1 MAKKKTDDQKDVSNK
16 TEEVIETPKKKVPTK
31 KTNTKVK
38 EEAVKKE
45 EKEEVAKETK
55 KTAKKTTA
63 TKKKADTSKKTTA
76 KMTSTKKTA
85 KKKEEQKVEETAKD
99 KSATPETTP
108 ETVETAEVPTEV
120 VEQPKEEDKSEE
132 VTQTEEASSNE
143 EIPSF
148 VSNEENKE
156 EKLEEK
162 VEVASTANNAYTY
175 TQPEKKK
182 KKHTG
187 LIIFLVIVALLAAGV
202 YAGIRMLDNTS
213 KLAEHFD
220 DVEAYKSQITITEE
234 QKDQS
239 KEDLLLGQIAGT
251 ITVDEQS
258 NATVSI
264 TKAMI
269 YNYIDIDTLNNLDI
283 VKNNS
288 VVINKV
294 GYDVDTENSI
304 ISLYSDVTYKNF
316 LKAGVVAKL
325 KYELTETGI
334 VVTYQDCKVGDL
346 PAFLYQSKLP
356 KAGTVLYSQE
366 FGEVE
371 LLDGISVRL
380 LAPNMI
386 KDITYTDEGTLNL
399 SINAEELAQSILED
413 LNTEDADGNTKM
425 IKLINAYLKE
435 YLGYDV
441 DVSAF
446 SGIISALIGNIDF
459 SKLDL
464 STLFKLLG

>member
-55 KTAKKTTA
+55 KTAKKTTT

-85 KKKEEQKVEETAKD
+85 KKKEEPKVEETAKN

-120 VEQPKEEDKSEE
+120 VEQSKEEEKPEE
-132 VTQTEEASSNE
+132 VTQTEKASSNE

-156 EKLEEK
+156 EKVEEK
-162 VEVASTANNAYTY
+162 VEVASTANNGYTY

-202 YAGIRMLDNTS
+202 YAGIKMLDNTS

-334 VVTYQDCKVGDL
+334 LVTYQDCKVGDL

-425 IKLINAYLKE
+425 IKLINTYLKE

>member
-1 MAKKKTDDQKDVSNK
+1 MAKKKTDDKKNVSNNA
-16 TEEVIETPKKKVPTK
+16 EEVKEASKKKTTAK
-31 KTNTKVK
+31 KTSTKAK
-38 EEAVKKE
+38 DEAV
-45 EKEEVAKETK
+45 KEEVAKETK
-55 KTAKKTTA
+55 KTTKKTAT
-63 TKKKADTSKKTTA
+63 TKKKAESP
-76 KMTSTKKTA
+76 KKTA
-85 KKKEEQKVEETAKD
+85 KKKTTKKKEEVKVEEAVKEEPIVKEEVEDKTGETTEVTTEVVEKPKVEETAVE
-99 KSATPETTP
+99 ETTN
-108 ETVETAEVPTEV
+108 
-120 VEQPKEEDKSEE
+120 
-132 VTQTEEASSNE
+132 NE

-156 EKLEEK
+156 EK
-162 VEVASTANNAYTY
+162 VEVSSTSNNTYTY

-220 DVEAYKSQITITEE
+220 DVEAYKSQITITDE

-239 KEDLLLGQIAGT
+239 KEELLLGQIAGT
-251 ITVDEQS
+251 LQIDEQS

-264 TKAMI
+264 TKPMI
-269 YNYIDIDTLNNLDI
+269 YNYIDIEGINNLDI
-283 VKNNS
+283 IKNNP

-304 ISLYSDVTYKNF
+304 INLYSDVTYKNF
-316 LKAGVVAKL
+316 LKIGVAAKL

-334 VVTYQDCKVGDL
+334 IITYQDCKVGDL
-346 PAFLYQSKLP
+346 PTFFYQSKLP

-386 KDITYTDEGTLNL
+386 KDIVYTDDGTLNI
-399 SINAEELAQSILED
+399 SINAEELAQRILDD

-425 IKLINAYLKE
+425 IKLINAYIKE
-435 YLGYDV
+435 YLGYDI
-441 DVSAF
+441 DVSVF
-446 SGIISALIGNIDF
+446 SGLINSLIGTIDF

-464 STLFKLLG
+464 NTLFNLLG

>member
-1 MAKKKTDDQKDVSNK
+1 MAKKKTDDQKDVSNNA
-16 TEEVIETPKKKVPTK
+16 EEVKEAPKKKTTAKKNSTK
-31 KTNTKVK
+31 AKDEAVK
-38 EEAVKKE
+38 EEV
-45 EKEEVAKETK
+45 KEEVAKETK
-55 KTAKKTTA
+55 KTAKKTAT
-63 TKKKADTSKKTTA
+63 TKKKAES
-76 KMTSTKKTA
+76 SKKTA
-85 KKKEEQKVEETAKD
+85 KKKTTKKKEDVKVEEAVKEEPVVKEEVEDKTSERTEVAPEVVEEPKVEETAVE
-99 KSATPETTP
+99 ETTN
-108 ETVETAEVPTEV
+108 
-120 VEQPKEEDKSEE
+120 
-132 VTQTEEASSNE
+132 NE

-148 VSNEENKE
+148 VSNEGNK
-156 EKLEEK
+156 EEK
-162 VEVASTANNAYTY
+162 VEVSSTSNNTYTY

-182 KKHTG
+182 KKHIG

-220 DVEAYKSQITITEE
+220 DVEAYKSQITITDE

-239 KEDLLLGQIAGT
+239 KEELLLGQIAGT
-251 ITVDEQS
+251 LQIDEQS

-264 TKAMI
+264 TKPMI
-269 YNYIDIDTLNNLDI
+269 YNYIDIEGINNLDI
-283 VKNNS
+283 IKNNP

-294 GYDVDTENSI
+294 GYDIDTENSI
-304 ISLYSDVTYKNF
+304 INLYSDVTYKNF
-316 LKAGVVAKL
+316 LKIGVAAKL

-334 VVTYQDCKVGDL
+334 IITYQDCKVGDL
-346 PAFLYQSKLP
+346 PTFFYQSKLP

-386 KDITYTDEGTLNL
+386 KDIAYTDDGTLNI
-399 SINAEELAQSILED
+399 SINAEELAQRILED

-425 IKLINAYLKE
+425 IKLINAYIKE
-435 YLGYDV
+435 YLGYDI
-441 DVSAF
+441 DVSVF
-446 SGIISALIGNIDF
+446 SGLINSLIGTIDF

-464 STLFKLLG
+464 NTLFNLLG

>member
-1 MAKKKTDDQKDVSNK
+1 MAKKKTDDQKDVSNNA
-16 TEEVIETPKKKVPTK
+16 EEVKEAPKKKTTAK
-31 KTNTKVK
+31 KTSTKAKDEAVK
-38 EEAVKKE
+38 EEV
-45 EKEEVAKETK
+45 KEEVAKETK
-55 KTAKKTTA
+55 KTAKKAAT
-63 TKKKADTSKKTTA
+63 TKKKAESP
-76 KMTSTKKTA
+76 KKTA
-85 KKKEEQKVEETAKD
+85 KKKTTKKKEDVKVEEAVKEEPVVKEEVEDKTSERTKVAPEVVEEPKVEETAVE
-99 KSATPETTP
+99 ETTN
-108 ETVETAEVPTEV
+108 
-120 VEQPKEEDKSEE
+120 
-132 VTQTEEASSNE
+132 NE

-148 VSNEENKE
+148 VSNEGNK
-156 EKLEEK
+156 EEK
-162 VEVASTANNAYTY
+162 VEVSSTSNNTYTY

-182 KKHTG
+182 KKHIG

-220 DVEAYKSQITITEE
+220 DVEAYKSQITITDE

-239 KEDLLLGQIAGT
+239 KEELLLGQIAGT
-251 ITVDEQS
+251 LQIDEKS

-264 TKAMI
+264 TKPMI
-269 YNYIDIDTLNNLDI
+269 YNYIDIEGINNLDI
-283 VKNNS
+283 IKNNP

-294 GYDVDTENSI
+294 GYDIDTENSI
-304 ISLYSDVTYKNF
+304 INLYSDVTYKNF
-316 LKAGVVAKL
+316 LKIGVAAKL

-334 VVTYQDCKVGDL
+334 IITYQDCKVGDL
-346 PAFLYQSKLP
+346 PTFFYQSKLP

-386 KDITYTDEGTLNL
+386 KDIAYTDDGTLNI
-399 SINAEELAQSILED
+399 SINAEELAQRILED

-425 IKLINAYLKE
+425 IKLINAYIKE
-435 YLGYDV
+435 YLGYDI
-441 DVSAF
+441 DVSVF
-446 SGIISALIGNIDF
+446 SGLINSLIGTIDF

-464 STLFKLLG
+464 NTLFNLLG

>member
-1 MAKKKTDDQKDVSNK
+1 MAKKKTDDKKNVSNNA
-16 TEEVIETPKKKVPTK
+16 EEVKEAPKKKTTAK
-31 KTNTKVK
+31 KTSTKAK
-38 EEAVKKE
+38 DEAV
-45 EKEEVAKETK
+45 KEEVAKETK
-55 KTAKKTTA
+55 KTTKKTAT
-63 TKKKADTSKKTTA
+63 TKKKAESP
-76 KMTSTKKTA
+76 KKTA
-85 KKKEEQKVEETAKD
+85 KKKTTKKKEEVKVEVAVKEEPIVKEEVEDKTSETTEVAPEVVEEPKVEETAVE
-99 KSATPETTP
+99 ETTN
-108 ETVETAEVPTEV
+108 
-120 VEQPKEEDKSEE
+120 
-132 VTQTEEASSNE
+132 NE

-156 EKLEEK
+156 EK
-162 VEVASTANNAYTY
+162 VEASSTSNNTYTY

-220 DVEAYKSQITITEE
+220 DVEAYKSQITITDE

-239 KEDLLLGQIAGT
+239 KEELLLGQIAGT
-251 ITVDEQS
+251 LQIDEQS

-264 TKAMI
+264 TKSMI
-269 YNYIDIDTLNNLDI
+269 YNYIDIEGINNLDI
-283 VKNNS
+283 IKNNP

-304 ISLYSDVTYKNF
+304 INLYSDVTYKNF
-316 LKAGVVAKL
+316 LKIGVAAKL

-334 VVTYQDCKVGDL
+334 IITYQDCKVGDL
-346 PAFLYQSKLP
+346 PTFFYQSKLP

-386 KDITYTDEGTLNL
+386 KDIVYTDDGTLNI
-399 SINAEELAQSILED
+399 SINAEELAQRILDD

-425 IKLINAYLKE
+425 IKLINAYIKE
-435 YLGYDV
+435 YLGYDI
-441 DVSAF
+441 DVSVF
-446 SGIISALIGNIDF
+446 SGLINSLIGTIDF

-464 STLFKLLG
+464 NTLFNLLG

>member
-1 MAKKKTDDQKDVSNK
+1 MAKKKTDDKKDVSNNA
-16 TEEVIETPKKKVPTK
+16 EEVKEAPKKKTTAKKNSTK
-31 KTNTKVK
+31 AKDEAVK
-38 EEAVKKE
+38 EEV
-45 EKEEVAKETK
+45 KEEVAKETK
-55 KTAKKTTA
+55 KTAKKAAT
-63 TKKKADTSKKTTA
+63 TKKKAESP
-76 KMTSTKKTA
+76 KKTA
-85 KKKEEQKVEETAKD
+85 KKKTTKKKEDVKVEEAVKEEPVVKEEVEDKTSERTEVAPEVVEEPKVEETAVE
-99 KSATPETTP
+99 ETTN
-108 ETVETAEVPTEV
+108 
-120 VEQPKEEDKSEE
+120 
-132 VTQTEEASSNE
+132 NE

-148 VSNEENKE
+148 VSNEGNK
-156 EKLEEK
+156 EEK
-162 VEVASTANNAYTY
+162 VEVSSTSNNTYTY

-182 KKHTG
+182 KKHIG

-220 DVEAYKSQITITEE
+220 DVEAYKSQITITDE

-239 KEDLLLGQIAGT
+239 KEELLLGQIAGT
-251 ITVDEQS
+251 LQIDEQS

-264 TKAMI
+264 TKPMI
-269 YNYIDIDTLNNLDI
+269 YNYIDIEGINNLDI
-283 VKNNS
+283 IKNNP

-294 GYDVDTENSI
+294 GYDIDTENSI
-304 ISLYSDVTYKNF
+304 INLYSDVTYKNF
-316 LKAGVVAKL
+316 LKIGVAAKL

-334 VVTYQDCKVGDL
+334 IITYQDCKVGDL
-346 PAFLYQSKLP
+346 PTFFYQSKLP

-386 KDITYTDEGTLNL
+386 KDIAYTDDGTLNI
-399 SINAEELAQSILED
+399 SINAEELAQRILED

-425 IKLINAYLKE
+425 IKLINAYIKE
-435 YLGYDV
+435 YLGYDI
-441 DVSAF
+441 DVSVF
-446 SGIISALIGNIDF
+446 SGLINSLIGTIDF

-464 STLFKLLG
+464 NTLFNLLG

>member
-1 MAKKKTDDQKDVSNK
+1 MAKKKTDDKKNVSNNA
-16 TEEVIETPKKKVPTK
+16 EEVKEAPKKKTTAK
-31 KTNTKVK
+31 KTSTKAKDEAVK
-38 EEAVKKE
+38 EEV
-45 EKEEVAKETK
+45 KEEVAKETK
-55 KTAKKTTA
+55 KTAKKAAT
-63 TKKKADTSKKTTA
+63 TKKKAESP
-76 KMTSTKKTA
+76 KKTA
-85 KKKEEQKVEETAKD
+85 KKKTTKKKEDVKVEEAVKEEPVVKEEVEDKTSERTKVAPEVVEEPKVEETAVE
-99 KSATPETTP
+99 ETTN
-108 ETVETAEVPTEV
+108 
-120 VEQPKEEDKSEE
+120 
-132 VTQTEEASSNE
+132 NE

-148 VSNEENKE
+148 VSNEGNK
-156 EKLEEK
+156 EEK
-162 VEVASTANNAYTY
+162 VEVSSTSNNTYTY

-182 KKHTG
+182 KKHIG

-220 DVEAYKSQITITEE
+220 DVEAYKSQITITDE

-239 KEDLLLGQIAGT
+239 KEELLLGQIAGT
-251 ITVDEQS
+251 LQIDEQS

-264 TKAMI
+264 TKPMI
-269 YNYIDIDTLNNLDI
+269 YNYIDIEGINNLDI
-283 VKNNS
+283 IKNNP

-294 GYDVDTENSI
+294 GYDIDTENSI
-304 ISLYSDVTYKNF
+304 INLYSDVTYKNF
-316 LKAGVVAKL
+316 LKIGVAAKL

-334 VVTYQDCKVGDL
+334 IITYQDCKVGDL
-346 PAFLYQSKLP
+346 PTFFYQSKLP

-386 KDITYTDEGTLNL
+386 KDIAYTDDGTLNI
-399 SINAEELAQSILED
+399 SINAEELAQRILED

-425 IKLINAYLKE
+425 IKLINAYIKE
-435 YLGYDV
+435 YLGYDI
-441 DVSAF
+441 DVSVF
-446 SGIISALIGNIDF
+446 SGLINSLIGTIDF

-464 STLFKLLG
+464 NTLFNLLG

>member
-1 MAKKKTDDQKDVSNK
+1 MAKKKTDDQKDVSNNA
-16 TEEVIETPKKKVPTK
+16 EEVKEAPKKKTTAKKNSTK
-31 KTNTKVK
+31 AKDEAVK
-38 EEAVKKE
+38 EEV
-45 EKEEVAKETK
+45 KEEVAKETK
-55 KTAKKTTA
+55 KTAKKAAT
-63 TKKKADTSKKTTA
+63 TKKKAESP
-76 KMTSTKKTA
+76 KKTA
-85 KKKEEQKVEETAKD
+85 KKKTTKKKEDVKVEEAVKEEPVVKEEVEDKTSERTEVAPEVVEEPKVEETAVE
-99 KSATPETTP
+99 ETTN
-108 ETVETAEVPTEV
+108 
-120 VEQPKEEDKSEE
+120 
-132 VTQTEEASSNE
+132 NE

-148 VSNEENKE
+148 VSNEGNK
-156 EKLEEK
+156 EEK
-162 VEVASTANNAYTY
+162 VEVSSTSNNTYTY

-182 KKHTG
+182 KKHIG

-220 DVEAYKSQITITEE
+220 DVEAYKSQITITDE

-239 KEDLLLGQIAGT
+239 KEELLLGQIAGT
-251 ITVDEQS
+251 LQIDEKS

-264 TKAMI
+264 TKPMI
-269 YNYIDIDTLNNLDI
+269 YNYIDIEGINNLDI
-283 VKNNS
+283 IKNNP

-294 GYDVDTENSI
+294 GYDIDTENSI
-304 ISLYSDVTYKNF
+304 INLYSDVTYKNF
-316 LKAGVVAKL
+316 LKIGVAAKL

-334 VVTYQDCKVGDL
+334 IITYQDCKVGDL
-346 PAFLYQSKLP
+346 PTFFYQSKLP

-386 KDITYTDEGTLNL
+386 KDIAYTDDGTLNI
-399 SINAEELAQSILED
+399 SINAEELAQRILED

-425 IKLINAYLKE
+425 IKLINAYIKE
-435 YLGYDV
+435 YLGYDI
-441 DVSAF
+441 DVSVF
-446 SGIISALIGNIDF
+446 SGLINSLIGTIDF

-464 STLFKLLG
+464 NTLFNLLG

>member
-1 MAKKKTDDQKDVSNK
+1 MAKKKTDDQKDVSNNA
-16 TEEVIETPKKKVPTK
+16 EEVKEAPKKKTTAK
-31 KTNTKVK
+31 KTSTKAKDEAVK
-38 EEAVKKE
+38 EEV
-45 EKEEVAKETK
+45 KEEVAKETK
-55 KTAKKTTA
+55 KTAKKTATTKKKAESPKRTAKKKA
-63 TKKKADTSKKTTA
+63 TKKKEEVKVEEAV
-76 KMTSTKKTA
+76 
-85 KKKEEQKVEETAKD
+85 KEEPVVKEEVEDKTSETTEVTTEVVEEPKVEETAVE
-99 KSATPETTP
+99 ETTN
-108 ETVETAEVPTEV
+108 
-120 VEQPKEEDKSEE
+120 
-132 VTQTEEASSNE
+132 NE

-156 EKLEEK
+156 EK
-162 VEVASTANNAYTY
+162 VEVSSTSNNTYTY

-220 DVEAYKSQITITEE
+220 DVEAYKSQITITDE

-239 KEDLLLGQIAGT
+239 KEELLLGQIAGT
-251 ITVDEQS
+251 LQIDEQS

-264 TKAMI
+264 TKPMI
-269 YNYIDIDTLNNLDI
+269 YNYIDIEGINNLDI
-283 VKNNS
+283 IKNNP

-304 ISLYSDVTYKNF
+304 INLYSDVTYKNF
-316 LKAGVVAKL
+316 LKIGVAAKL

-334 VVTYQDCKVGDL
+334 IITYQDCKVGDL
-346 PAFLYQSKLP
+346 PTFFYQSKLP

-386 KDITYTDEGTLNL
+386 KDIVYTDDGTLNI
-399 SINAEELAQSILED
+399 SINAEELAQRILDD

-425 IKLINAYLKE
+425 IKLINAYIKE
-435 YLGYDV
+435 YLGYDI
-441 DVSAF
+441 DVSVF
-446 SGIISALIGNIDF
+446 SGLINSLIGTIDF

-464 STLFKLLG
+464 NTLFNLLG

>member
-1 MAKKKTDDQKDVSNK
+1 MAKKKTDDQKDVSNNA
-16 TEEVIETPKKKVPTK
+16 EEVKEAPKKKTTAK
-31 KTNTKVK
+31 KTSTKAKDEAVK
-38 EEAVKKE
+38 EEV
-45 EKEEVAKETK
+45 KEEVAKETK
-55 KTAKKTTA
+55 KTAKKTAT
-63 TKKKADTSKKTTA
+63 TKKKAESP
-76 KMTSTKKTA
+76 KKTA
-85 KKKEEQKVEETAKD
+85 KKKTTKKKEDVKVEEAVKEEPVVKEEVEDKTSERTEVAPEVVEEPKVEETAVE
-99 KSATPETTP
+99 ETTN
-108 ETVETAEVPTEV
+108 
-120 VEQPKEEDKSEE
+120 
-132 VTQTEEASSNE
+132 NE

-156 EKLEEK
+156 EKVEEK
-162 VEVASTANNAYTY
+162 VEVSSTSNNTYTY
-175 TQPEKKK
+175 IQPEKKK

-220 DVEAYKSQITITEE
+220 DVEAYKSQITITDE

-239 KEDLLLGQIAGT
+239 KEELLLGQIAGT
-251 ITVDEQS
+251 LQIDEQS

-264 TKAMI
+264 TKPMI
-269 YNYIDIDTLNNLDI
+269 YNYIDIEGINNLDI
-283 VKNNS
+283 IKNNP

-304 ISLYSDVTYKNF
+304 INLYSDVTYKNF
-316 LKAGVVAKL
+316 LKIGVAAKL

-334 VVTYQDCKVGDL
+334 IITYQDCKVGDL
-346 PAFLYQSKLP
+346 PTFFYQSKLP

-386 KDITYTDEGTLNL
+386 KDIAYTDDGTLNI
-399 SINAEELAQSILED
+399 SINAEELAQRILED

-425 IKLINAYLKE
+425 IKLINAYIKE
-435 YLGYDV
+435 YLGYDI
-441 DVSAF
+441 DVSVF
-446 SGIISALIGNIDF
+446 SGLINSLIGTIDF

-464 STLFKLLG
+464 NTLFNLLG

>member
-1 MAKKKTDDQKDVSNK
+1 MAKKKTDDQKDVSNNA
-16 TEEVIETPKKKVPTK
+16 EEVKEAPKKKTTAK
-31 KTNTKVK
+31 KTSTKAKDEAVK
-38 EEAVKKE
+38 EEV
-45 EKEEVAKETK
+45 KEEVAKETK
-55 KTAKKTTA
+55 KTAKKTAT
-63 TKKKADTSKKTTA
+63 TKKKAES
-76 KMTSTKKTA
+76 SKKTA
-85 KKKEEQKVEETAKD
+85 KKKTTKKKEDVKVEEAVKEEPVVKEEVEDKTSERTKVAPEVVEEPKVEETAVE
-99 KSATPETTP
+99 ETTN
-108 ETVETAEVPTEV
+108 
-120 VEQPKEEDKSEE
+120 
-132 VTQTEEASSNE
+132 NE

-148 VSNEENKE
+148 VSNEGNK
-156 EKLEEK
+156 EEK
-162 VEVASTANNAYTY
+162 VEVSSTSNNTYTY

-182 KKHTG
+182 KKHIG

-220 DVEAYKSQITITEE
+220 DVEAYKSQITITDE

-239 KEDLLLGQIAGT
+239 KEELLLGQIAGT
-251 ITVDEQS
+251 LQIDEQS

-264 TKAMI
+264 TKPMI
-269 YNYIDIDTLNNLDI
+269 YNYIDIEGINNLDI
-283 VKNNS
+283 IKNNP

-294 GYDVDTENSI
+294 GYDIDTENSI
-304 ISLYSDVTYKNF
+304 INLYSDVTYKNF
-316 LKAGVVAKL
+316 LKIGVAAKL

-334 VVTYQDCKVGDL
+334 IITYQDCKVGDL
-346 PAFLYQSKLP
+346 PTFFYQSKLP

-386 KDITYTDEGTLNL
+386 KDIAYTDDGTLNI
-399 SINAEELAQSILED
+399 SINAEELAQRILED

-425 IKLINAYLKE
+425 IKLINAYIKE
-435 YLGYDV
+435 YLGYDI
-441 DVSAF
+441 DVSVF
-446 SGIISALIGNIDF
+446 SGLINSLIGTIDF

-464 STLFKLLG
+464 NTLFNLLG

>member
-1 MAKKKTDDQKDVSNK
+1 MAKKKTDDQKDVSNNA
-16 TEEVIETPKKKVPTK
+16 EEVKEAPKKKTTAK
-31 KTNTKVK
+31 KTSTKAKDEAVK
-38 EEAVKKE
+38 EEV
-45 EKEEVAKETK
+45 KEEVAKETK
-55 KTAKKTTA
+55 KTAKKAAT
-63 TKKKADTSKKTTA
+63 TKKKAESP
-76 KMTSTKKTA
+76 KKTA
-85 KKKEEQKVEETAKD
+85 KKKTTKKKEDVKVEEAVKEEPVVKEEVEDKTSERTEVAPEVVEEPKVEETAVE
-99 KSATPETTP
+99 ETTN
-108 ETVETAEVPTEV
+108 
-120 VEQPKEEDKSEE
+120 
-132 VTQTEEASSNE
+132 NE

-148 VSNEENKE
+148 VSNEGNK
-156 EKLEEK
+156 EEK
-162 VEVASTANNAYTY
+162 VEVSSTSNNTYTY

-220 DVEAYKSQITITEE
+220 DVEAYKSQITITDE

-239 KEDLLLGQIAGT
+239 KEELLLGQIAGT
-251 ITVDEQS
+251 LQIDEQS

-264 TKAMI
+264 TKPMI
-269 YNYIDIDTLNNLDI
+269 YNYIDIEGINNLDI
-283 VKNNS
+283 IKNNP

-304 ISLYSDVTYKNF
+304 INLYSDVTYKNF
-316 LKAGVVAKL
+316 LKIGVAAKL

-334 VVTYQDCKVGDL
+334 IITYQDCKVGDL
-346 PAFLYQSKLP
+346 PTFFYQSKLP
-356 KAGTVLYSQE
+356 KAGTILYSQE

-386 KDITYTDEGTLNL
+386 KDIAYTDDGTLNI
-399 SINAEELAQSILED
+399 SINAEELAQRILED

-425 IKLINAYLKE
+425 IKLINAYIKE
-435 YLGYDV
+435 YLGYDI
-441 DVSAF
+441 DVSVF
-446 SGIISALIGNIDF
+446 SGLINSLIGTIDF

-464 STLFKLLG
+464 NTLFNLLG